1 MYEYVNTVPSGL
13 PGRVG
18 HEIETTLGVHM
29 RGLAPG
35 IVEDAVGALNPVPMF
50 KAVIGSGYAKCKKVT
65 LPVGD
70 MNGQTHSAY
79 DPSNVWIPDPWK
91 PVGGQPSQTRW
102 IFDRY
107 VSMEEYDATSKT
119 EKAGVLPPTEGFA
132 DNTTS
137 KVAAGVLFAALFF
150 GVVSYVHARA

>member
-1 MYEYVNTVPSGL
+1 
-13 PGRVG
+13 
-18 HEIETTLGVHM
+18 
-29 RGLAPG
+29 
-35 IVEDAVGALNPVPMF
+35 MF